1 MDTFGIRHAYKMGKK
16 GSPTR
21 KKKSSPKPY
30 KIATVMA
37 NEFDDSPTE
46 EMIQQRRHKPGHS
59 TDPSFTQKIQDLMM
73 PRPRSGGKSRGRR
86 TLRARLRNGKLL
98 RK

>member
-1 MDTFGIRHAYKMGKK
+1 MDTFGTRYAYKMGKK

-21 KKKSSPKPY
+21 KKKTSPKPY
-30 KIATVMA
+30 VPAMVFA

-46 EMIQQRRHKPGHS
+46 EMIQKGRRKPGYSHS
-59 TDPSFTQKIQDLMM
+59 YKERINEMM
-73 PRPRSGGKSRGRR
+73 TKGSRGGKKRGRK
-86 TLRARLRNGKLL
+86 TLRKFRNRKLF

>member
-1 MDTFGIRHAYKMGKK
+1 MDSFGTRYAYKMGKK

-30 KIATVMA
+30 KIPMVLA

-46 EMIQQRRHKPGHS
+46 EMIGRRRHRPGFS
-59 TDPSFTQKIQDLMM
+59 IDPTYTKQIQDLMV
-73 PRPRSGGKSRGRR
+73 RSPKKGGKRR
-86 TLRARLRNGKLL
+86 TLRAQFRNSKLF